1 MPPVTALSKFPCPA
15 CGAQAEWN
23 PGKEKLVCPFCGT
36 ESPYRID
43 RVTGQI
49 QELDLVKTLR
59 ELPDDQ
65 RGWQAEKRSVQC
77 QSCRAVMVF
86 DATRVGQ
93 NCEFCGSPALVDY
106 QEIKAPIR
114 PQSLLPFKVA
124 QGQVREQ
131 IRRWYASKWLAPG
144 KLKSRALVDT
154 VHGIYLPYWTFDAHV
169 VCPWR
174 AEAGH
179 YYYTTES
186 YRDNQGRTQ
195 TRQVQHVR
203 WENAVGTVTHFFDDE
218 PVPGTQGVRH
228 DLLRKIEPFPTPD
241 LVPYDAAMLS
251 GFVVEHYQIVLLD
264 AAERSIQQMRS
275 ALEDALR
282 PGDPRRYVSQPGDL
296 TDLLGPHVQ
305 ARAAAGVAADI
316 QLRCDG
322 LPGAGERIHGE
333 DGRDVSDQLVEGAR
347 TDRARAHRARRLSV
361 SRGRLTWFGRVG
373 SGWARLEPVDQV
385 CQPDPTQP
393 NLTQRDRT
401 CPYGFGITSF
411 CPTLILSGSLS

>member
-1 MPPVTALSKFPCPA
+1 MSNLTALSKFPCPA

-86 DATRVGQ
+86 DPSRVGQ

-106 QEIKAPIR
+106 NEIKAPIR

-124 QGQVREQ
+124 QTQVREQ

-144 KLKSRALVDT
+144 TLKSRALVDT

-179 YYYTTES
+179 YYYTTET
-186 YRDNQGRTQ
+186 YRDNQGRSQ

-203 WENAVGTVTHFFDDE
+203 WENASGTVTHFFDDE

-264 AAERSIQQMRS
+264 AAERSIQQMHA
-275 ALEDALR
+275 ALQALCAAQV
-282 PGDPRRYVSQPGDL
+282 PGDTYRN
-296 TDLLGPHVQ
+296 
-305 ARAAAGVAADI
+305 
-316 QLRCDG
+316 
-322 LPGAGERIHGE
+322 
-333 DGRDVSDQLVEGAR
+333 
-347 TDRARAHRARRLSV
+347 
-361 SRGRLTWFGRVG
+361 
-373 SGWARLEPVDQV
+373 LEIS
-385 CQPDPTQP
+385 PTFS
-393 NLTQRDRT
+393 DRT
-401 CPYGFGITSF
+401 FKHVLLPVWLLSYNFGAKAYQVLVNGYTGKMDGTYPISWWKVLG
-411 CPTLILSGSLS
+411 LIVLALVALALFMYLDAG